1 MSAHLAE
8 LELKYLTL
16 FGKAWLGMLWFKSAS
31 KSNKNDQQNQADSV
45 PRSEFEALEK
55 QLQNAIRAKD
65 SAEALHQHITELSE
79 ENKAM
84 NKLMFSTV
92 SSFNEIHDMVSSNAD
107 ALGAERSSLKESEA
121 TFDQIGVILSQV
133 GENLNRIDSRASQTS
148 EYMTDLNQAASQ
160 INDSVGQIEGIS
172 DQTNLL
178 ALNAAIEAAR
188 AGEQGRGFAV
198 VADEV
203 RTLAGQ
209 TGSTTEEISEIIQKT
224 TGYIK
229 KIAESVESIRE
240 DAANLQ
246 ETTSTISSSVTM
258 VTDVSRNMNI
268 IINRSTNESYIQVAM
283 LSLTVFKSRIYEMI
297 ATNELDEEKIN
308 YIRDHGSSR
317 LGRWY
322 YQGLGKS
329 TFSHVPAFRQMEQHL
344 MGMHQCAHDAL
355 MGAKNSNVQEKLHQL
370 ELMEDHSLKLTTHLC
385 GLNQE
390 LQNMAQ
396 AVMEDPDHNDI
407 LF

>member
-1 MSAHLAE
+1 MQ
-8 LELKYLTL
+8 
-16 FGKAWLGMLWFKSAS
+16 WFKSFAS
-31 KSNKNDQQNQADSV
+31 KSKQAQPQEQADTVS
-45 PRSEFEALEK
+45 RSEYESLKK
-55 QLQNAIRAKD
+55 QLLNANRAKD

-79 ENKAM
+79 EGAAM
-84 NKLMFSTV
+84 NKLMFSAL
-92 SSFNEIHDMVSSNAD
+92 SSFNDIHDMVSSNAD
-107 ALGAERSSLKESEA
+107 SLGAERNSLKESEA

-148 EYMTDLNQAASQ
+148 EYMTDLNQAATQ
-160 INDSVGQIEGIS
+160 INDSVSQIEGIS

-209 TGSTTEEISEIIQKT
+209 TGSTTEEIAGVIQKT

-229 KIAESVESIRE
+229 KIADSVESIRE

-246 ETTSTISSSVTM
+246 ETTSTISSSVNM
-258 VTDVSRNMNI
+258 VTDVSRNMSI

-297 ATNELDEEKIN
+297 AKKELDDEKIN
-308 YIRDHGSSR
+308 YIRDHSSSR

-329 TFSHVPAFRQMEQHL
+329 TFSNVPTFRQMEQHL
-344 MGMHQCAHDAL
+344 MGMHQTAHDAL
-355 MGAKNSNVQEKLHQL
+355 IAAKTSKVKNKLKQL
-370 ELMEDHSLKLTTHLC
+370 ELMEDHSHKLTKSLR
-385 GLNQE
+385 GLNDE
-390 LQNMAQ
+390 LHNMAQ
-396 AVMEDPDHNDI
+396 AVLEDPEHNDI

>member
-1 MSAHLAE
+1 MH
-8 LELKYLTL
+8 
-16 FGKAWLGMLWFKSAS
+16 WFKFAFKS
-31 KSNKNDQQNQADSV
+31 KQPAETQDSSV
-45 PRSEFEALEK
+45 PRAEFEALEK
-55 QLQNAIRAKD
+55 QLQNAVRAKD

-79 ENKAM
+79 ENHAM

-92 SSFNEIHDMVSSNAD
+92 SSFNEIHEMVSSNAD
-107 ALGAERSSLKESEA
+107 ALGAERNSLKESEA

-133 GENLNRIDSRASQTS
+133 GDNLNRIDSRASQTS
-148 EYMTDLNQAASQ
+148 EYMSDLTQAAAQ
-160 INDSVGQIEGIS
+160 INDSVSQIEGIS

-209 TGSTTEEISEIIQKT
+209 TGTTTEEIAGIIQKT

-246 ETTSTISSSVTM
+246 ETTSTISNSVTM
-258 VTDVSRNMNI
+258 VTDVSRNMNV

-283 LSLTVFKSRIYEMI
+283 LSLTVFKSRIYELI
-297 ATNELDEEKIN
+297 AKKELDDEKIN
-308 YIRDHGSSR
+308 YIRDHSSSR

-322 YQGLGKS
+322 FQGLGKS
-329 TFSHVPAFRQMEQHL
+329 TFSHVPTFKNMERDI
-344 MGMHQCAHDAL
+344 MSMHQSAHDAL
-355 MGAKNSNVQEKLHQL
+355 VAAKQNNVKNKLAQL
-370 ELMEDHSLKLTTHLC
+370 EKMEQCSLRLTTALC
-385 GLNQE
+385 GLNEE
-390 LQNMAQ
+390 LQHMAQ
-396 AVMEDPDHNDI
+396 AVMDDPEHHDI

>member
-1 MSAHLAE
+1 
-8 LELKYLTL
+8 
-16 FGKAWLGMLWFKSAS
+16 MLWFKSAS
-31 KSNKNDQQNQADSV
+31 KSNKTSQQGPADTV
-45 PRSEFEALEK
+45 PRSEFEAIEK

-79 ENKAM
+79 ENHAM

-107 ALGAERSSLKESEA
+107 ALGAERNSLKESEA

-160 INDSVGQIEGIS
+160 INDSVSQIEGIS

-258 VTDVSRNMNI
+258 VTDVSRNMNV

-283 LSLTVFKSRIYEMI
+283 LSLTVFKSRIYELI
-297 ATNELDEEKIN
+297 AKKDLDAEKIN
-308 YIRDHGSSR
+308 YIRDHSSSR

-322 YQGLGKS
+322 FQGLGKS
-329 TFSHVPAFRQMEQHL
+329 TFSHVPTFKNMEKDL
-344 MGMHQCAHDAL
+344 MKMHQSAHDAL
-355 MGAKNSNVQEKLHQL
+355 IAAKQSKVDLKLEKLKSMEECSIQL
-370 ELMEDHSLKLTTHLC
+370 TSALCNLNEELHH
-385 GLNQE
+385 
-390 LQNMAQ
+390 MAQ
-396 AVMEDPDHNDI
+396 AVIDDPEHHDI